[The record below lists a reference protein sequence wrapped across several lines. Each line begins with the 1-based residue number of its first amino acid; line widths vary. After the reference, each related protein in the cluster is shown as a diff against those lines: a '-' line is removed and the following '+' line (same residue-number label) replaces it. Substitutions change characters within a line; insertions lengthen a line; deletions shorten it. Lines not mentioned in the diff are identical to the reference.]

1 MNFYRTF
8 SRKSKHF
15 LLLSSLM
22 FVFLLTACGSADSNS
37 SQVRNDLTSE
47 HVRGLYSGMK
57 RNAIEDMLGTSDR
70 SLAEK
75 ESIEIY
81 SLADGTTAV
90 LRYREDTLMS
100 AYLRDKDNVETP
112 IFDLSQPN
120 LPGVNGLNET
130 NAIVPY
136 PTDETV
142 ENPEEHETS
151 DMISES
157 DFPLETSEENKD
169 DKMINP

>member
-1 MNFYRTF
+1 MNFYRTVF
-8 SRKSKHF
+8 SKSKRILF
-15 LLLSSLM
+15 ITSILTLCL
-22 FVFLLTACGSADSNS
+22 FTACGKADKNS
-37 SQVRNDLTSE
+37 SQVRNDLTAD

-57 RNAIEDMLGTSDR
+57 RNAIEDLLGSSDR

-81 SLADGTTAV
+81 SLTDGTTAV

-112 IFDLSQPN
+112 LFDLSQPN

-130 NAIVPY
+130 NAVVPY
-136 PTDETV
+136 PTESETTDLMPIPETV
-142 ENPEEHETS
+142 IET
-151 DMISES
+151 
-157 DFPLETSEENKD
+157 PLETDPNT
-169 DKMINP
+169 MMNP